1 MRRRRLLHTGLAG
14 AALAG
19 MDRPAWAQ
27 TNGAVEVHALDAT
40 IGKPAEGLAVDLFL
54 VAEASAL
61 KVAQATTGAE
71 GQAELLKGAPLK
83 VGRYE
88 LRFAVADYF
97 RKRGLVLGNPPFLD
111 VVPIR
116 LYLGDARRHYHVPV
130 VFTPWSYTMHG

>member
-1 MRRRRLLHTGLAG
+1 MDRRRLLRLGLG

-19 MDRPAWAQ
+19 TWVPDLRAQ
-27 TNGAVEVHALDAT
+27 TNGGLEVHALDAT
-40 IGKPAEGLAVDLFL
+40 IGKPAEGIVVDLFH
-54 VAEASAL
+54 VSAEPAV
-61 KVAQATTGAE
+61 KVGQAVTNTG
-71 GQAELLKGAPLK
+71 GQAELIGGGALK

-97 RKRGLVLGNPPFLD
+97 RRRGLVLGTPPFLD

-116 LYLGDARRHYHVPV
+116 LYLGDARRRYHVPV